1 MPVAHQIGSGMTTHH
16 TPPVQTRR
24 RCIKKINWFYVAAAI
39 ACTAG
44 AAMIGVATMGVGTPL
59 MIGGLAF
66 FMAGGALIFFGSL

>member
-1 MPVAHQIGSGMTTHH
+1 MTYHQQI
-16 TPPVQTRR
+16 PKR

-44 AAMIGVATMGVGTPL
+44 ATMIGIATMGIGAPL

-66 FMAGGALIFFGSL
+66 FMAGGALILFGSV